1 MDRNLPTDSKPKLLI
16 VENDKTLLVMMS
28 NALHSKG
35 FGIVGTAADA
45 NTGLEYFSKVMPDV
59 VIIDVGLGKGPSG
72 VDVVNAMRKKNPKI
86 AVLFCTAF
94 ADARFANIPARLLS
108 SCAYSSKDSVTK
120 LDSFIQ
126 KIYEALH
133 LVENPDSGMKK
144 KSIPSSLDF
153 LNASD
158 IQLLELISQG
168 LSNMQIAE
176 IKKITIKSCENAIS
190 RLAKKLDVPRDQ
202 SINQRVTLARIYG
215 ELSGRKN

>member
-45 NTGLEYFSKVMPDV
+45 NTALEYFSKVMPDV

-108 SCAYSSKDSVTK
+108 SCAYASKDSVTK

-126 KIYEALH
+126 KIYKALH

-176 IKKITIKSCENAIS
+176 TKRITIKSCENAIS

-215 ELSGRKN
+215 ELSGREI

>member
-1 MDRNLPTDSKPKLLI
+1 MNQNLARDSKPKLLI
-16 VENDKTLLVMMS
+16 VENEKTLLMMMS

-45 NTGLEYFSKVMPDV
+45 NTALEYFSKVMPDV

-86 AVLFCTAF
+86 AILFCTAF
-94 ADARFANIPARLLS
+94 ADARFANIPARLIS

-126 KIYEALH
+126 KIYEALY
-133 LVENPDSGMKK
+133 LVENPDSGSKK
-144 KSIPSSLDF
+144 KSIPSSLEF

-168 LSNMQIAE
+168 FSNKQIAE
-176 IKKITIKSCENAIS
+176 TKKITIKSCENAIS
-190 RLAKKLDVPRDQ
+190 RLAKKLDVPRDP
-202 SINQRVTLARIYG
+202 SINQRVTITKKYI
-215 ELSGRKN
+215 ELSGKDK